1 LEETEQGSELDSDMA
16 AVWELSDQE
25 FKTTMINMLKAPVHK
40 IDSLQKQMGN
50 VSRDGIQRKKML
62 ENKNTDRN

>member
-25 FKTTMINMLKAPVHK
+25 FKTTMINMIRTLMNKGDN
-40 IDSLQKQMGN
+40 IQEQMCSN
-50 VSRDGIQRKKML
+50 DTREEK
-62 ENKNTDRN
+62 EE